1 MPKTKAHGRPPA
13 SQESLARTAAQLRG
27 LGITQRGDF
36 GEVAF
41 VRQAM
46 SLGYVVA
53 KPYGQ
58 MHRYDFILQA
68 ATKKL
73 ALIQVKTSTCMR
85 DGCYQLCIQR
95 ITHRRVVAYTASDFD
110 FVAAYIIPEDAWFI
124 IPISVIAGRRSFLLP
139 SKYHPRRKNFLA
151 PYREAWHLL
160 GNPPNPAV

>member
-27 LGITQRGDF
+27 HGITQRGDF

-110 FVAAYIIPEDAWFI
+110 FVAAYIIPD
-124 IPISVIAGRRSFLLP
+124 RRSFLLP

-151 PYREAWHLL
+151 PYREAWHLI
-160 GNPPNPAV
+160 GKPPNPAV